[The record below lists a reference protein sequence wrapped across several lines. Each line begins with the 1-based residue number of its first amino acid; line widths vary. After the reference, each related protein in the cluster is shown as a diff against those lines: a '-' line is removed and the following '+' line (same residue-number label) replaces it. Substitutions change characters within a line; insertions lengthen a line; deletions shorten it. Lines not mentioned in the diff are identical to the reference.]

1 MSLYMEEIK
10 KITKPQ
16 FITIVG
22 LGLALAA
29 PVFYSLITREF
40 LFSDQAHSLLEVY
53 IGLFFMWFLAAAVV
67 LLTLWGEKRPLS
79 SIGWKL
85 PTVKLILLTLGFG
98 VLLSLAVPALSI
110 LAGMIISVDESG
122 SIETASQIPWLL
134 MLISVITAGITEEF
148 LFRGY
153 ALERLF
159 EWTGSKWI
167 SSIVS
172 LVCFTA
178 IHIAG
183 WNMVHIIGV
192 VIPMGVALIG
202 LYWWKRNLILV
213 IIVHIT
219 INFPLVFFAFSA
231 NS

>member
-1 MSLYMEEIK
+1 MSHCMREIK
-10 KITKPQ
+10 KRTKPH

-22 LGLALAA
+22 LGLSLVA
-29 PVFYSLITREF
+29 PVFYSLIIGEF
-40 LFSDQAHSLLEVY
+40 FFSDQAHSLLGIY
-53 IGLFFMWFLAAAVV
+53 IGLFFMWFLSAAVV
-67 LLTLWGEKRPLS
+67 LLTHRGEKRPLS

-85 PTVKLILLTLGFG
+85 PTVKLIILTLGLG

-110 LAGMIISVDESG
+110 LAGMIITVDESG
-122 SIETASQIPWLL
+122 SIQTASQIPWLL
-134 MLISVITAGITEEF
+134 MLSSVITAGITEEL

-153 ALERLF
+153 ALERLL

-178 IHIAG
+178 IHIAE

-192 VIPMGVALIG
+192 VIPMGVALIV
-202 LYWWKRNLILV
+202 LYWWKRNLLLV
-213 IIVHIT
+213 IIAHIT
-219 INFPLVFFAFSA
+219 IFFPLVFFSV
-231 NS
+231 NECS